1 MSDKHIRAVEL
12 LRQEISSFL
21 STQSNRTSLITVT
34 GIELTRDWAKAK
46 VLISIYP
53 EETKGALD
61 FLNRKREDVRDHLK
75 SRVKLKRI
83 PFITFEIDAGEKH
96 RQHMDELVA
105 EEKKEKKD
113 EE

>member
-21 STQSNRTSLITVT
+21 GTESNRTSLITVT
-34 GIELTRDWAKAK
+34 GIELSRDWAKAK
-46 VLISIYP
+46 VLVTVYP
-53 EETKGALD
+53 EDKSKGALD

-75 SRVKLKRI
+75 SRVKLRRI
-83 PFITFEIDAGEKH
+83 PFISFEIDAGEKH
-96 RQHMDELVA
+96 RQHMDEIFR
-105 EEKKEKKD
+105 EEND